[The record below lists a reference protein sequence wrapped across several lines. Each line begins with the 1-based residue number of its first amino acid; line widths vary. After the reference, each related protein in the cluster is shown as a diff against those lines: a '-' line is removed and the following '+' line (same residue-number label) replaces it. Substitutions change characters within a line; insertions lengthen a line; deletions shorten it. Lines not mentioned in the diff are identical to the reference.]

1 MSHKDFLDELEADG
15 ASLDAL
21 AAPLEALAPIA
32 PPVALRSRLL
42 QETSSGVRLERFTDL
57 VAKALDVTVQ
67 VARDLL
73 AGVDVDSNFVPSPL
87 PMLRLYHVE
96 GGPRVANAITGFG
109 RMKPGSTFPLHRH
122 LGEETVL
129 IVQGRYRD
137 ENGDTHGP
145 GEVIVKPVGSMHSFE
160 VLDGPDFVYLVVIF
174 DGLEIGG
181 REYRADDPSW

>member
-1 MSHKDFLDELEADG
+1 MTEKDFIAELEADG
-15 ASLDAL
+15 LSADAL
-21 AAPLEALAPIA
+21 AAPLTTLKPMK
-32 PPVALRSRLL
+32 PPPALRSQLL
-42 QETSSGVRLERFTDL
+42 AATSSGVRLERFTDM

-73 AGVDVDSNFVPSPL
+73 AGVDVEANFEPSPL

-109 RMKPGSTFPLHRH
+109 RMKGGAIFPMHRH
-122 LGEETVL
+122 LGEETVI

-137 ENGDTHGP
+137 ESGDVHGP
-145 GEVIVKPVGSMHSFE
+145 GEVIVKQPGSTHSFE
-160 VLDGPDFVYLVVIF
+160 ALPGPDFVYLVVIY
-174 DGLEIGG
+174 DGLEVGG

>member
-15 ASLDAL
+15 VTADAL
-21 AAPLEALAPIA
+21 AAPFEALAPMA

-42 QETSSGVRLERFTDL
+42 AETSSGVRLERFADL
-57 VAKALDVTVQ
+57 VARALDVTVQ
-67 VARDLL
+67 AARDLL
-73 AGVDVDSNFVPSPL
+73 AGVDVDANFEPSPL
-87 PMLRLYHVE
+87 PQLRLYHVE

-109 RMKPGSTFPLHRH
+109 RMKPGTAFPLHRH

-145 GEVIVKPVGSMHSFE
+145 GETIVKKVGTSHSFE

-174 DGLEIGG
+174 DGLEIAG